1 MAECMCMAVA
11 TLATM
16 VARYKP
22 HMLFNMSSRAAS
34 AIVDPG
40 SVLWLHQRQERHQQR
55 IDPQPIRYPFVAS
68 SNQSNRRS
76 RQNKN
81 HFRSKHHLR
90 CNLCWSAT
98 THHINEAHAVPAPG
112 LA

>member
-40 SVLWLHQRQERHQQR
+40 SVLWLHQRQERHQLQR
-55 IDPQPIRYPFVAS
+55 IDPIRYPFVAS